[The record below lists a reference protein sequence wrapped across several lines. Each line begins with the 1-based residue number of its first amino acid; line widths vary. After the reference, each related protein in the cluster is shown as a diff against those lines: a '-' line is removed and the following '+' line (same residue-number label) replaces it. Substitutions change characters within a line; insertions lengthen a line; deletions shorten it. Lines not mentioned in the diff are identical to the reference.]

1 MKLHSILSLTLIWI
15 IRLLAER
22 SGNATFD
29 FIKKERYFV
38 KGPTTKT
45 VKAIF
50 AASSNRCAFPKC
62 TVPAYDALTGSVLVE
77 ICHIEGHKPESARY
91 RAAQTDEERH
101 SFSNLILLCGVHHK
115 VIDDDEDSYTVERL
129 KQMKA
134 KHKSDAQTSSAEM
147 FSDDATQ
154 QLIANF
160 QARDVHSSTII
171 VSQHQMGGQIAHTIV
186 NNALPPR
193 QLSESAAKS
202 LIAEL
207 SAYPRRRFDFMRV
220 QGDGETIALAEQ
232 IKQVL
237 FRSGWIMASDVVA
250 LVSGDR
256 GVRLGLSREPVIP
269 QDVAT
274 LAHYLFQ
281 AGIMDQP
288 AVVPD
293 PTCKILKI
301 LVGHR

>member
-1 MKLHSILSLTLIWI
+1 MTW
-15 IRLLAER
+15 
-22 SGNATFD
+22 
-29 FIKKERYFV
+29 
-38 KGPTTKT
+38 PTAKT
-45 VKAIF
+45 VKSLF
-50 AASSNRCAFPKC
+50 AASQNRCTFPKC
-62 TVPAYDALTGSVLVE
+62 SVPAYEASTGSVLVE

-91 RAAQTDEERH
+91 RADQQDSDRH
-101 SFSNLILLCGVHHK
+101 SYSNLILLCGVHHK

-134 KHKSDAQTSSAEM
+134 KHESGAQTSSEA
-147 FSDDATQ
+147 FSDDATR

-160 QARDVHSSTII
+160 QASGIQGGTII
-171 VSQHQMGGQIAHTIV
+171 VSQHQMGGQVAHTIV

-193 QLSESAAKS
+193 QLSESAAQN

-207 SAYPRRRFDFMRV
+207 RGYPHRRFDFMRV

-232 IKQVL
+232 IKQIL
-237 FRSGWIMASDVVA
+237 LLSGWAMASDVIA

-256 GVRLGLSREPVIP
+256 GVRLGLSREPSVP
-269 QDVAT
+269 QDVAI

-281 AGIMDQP
+281 AGVMDQP
-288 AVVPD
+288 GIIPD
-293 PTCKILKI
+293 PSCKILKI